1 MDIEQAK
8 IQYVKEKALN
18 ATVSYNHSKMINFDS
33 ITKKAFKN
41 IIQIGHKA
49 LVIFTE
55 HQHFQA
61 KDLEKQMYYVI

>member
-1 MDIEQAK
+1 
-8 IQYVKEKALN
+8 
-18 ATVSYNHSKMINFDS
+18 MINFDS

-61 KDLEKQMYYVI
+61 KDLEKANVLRNLISHQTDTDKIYFYAKDCIKDSCIS

>member
-1 MDIEQAK
+1 
-8 IQYVKEKALN
+8 
-18 ATVSYNHSKMINFDS
+18 MINFDS

-55 HQHFQA
+55 HQNFQA
-61 KDLEKQMYYVI
+61 KDLEKQMYYAI

>member
-1 MDIEQAK
+1 
-8 IQYVKEKALN
+8 
-18 ATVSYNHSKMINFDS
+18 MINFDS

-61 KDLEKQMYYVI
+61 KDLEKQMYYAI